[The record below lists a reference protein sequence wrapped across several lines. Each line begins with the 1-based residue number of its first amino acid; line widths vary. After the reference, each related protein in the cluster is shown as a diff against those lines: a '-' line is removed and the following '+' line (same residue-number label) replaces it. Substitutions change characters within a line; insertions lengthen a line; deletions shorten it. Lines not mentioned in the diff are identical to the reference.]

1 MLKNYLLTAW
11 KVFLRRKFFTFINLF
26 GICLTLTV
34 IVVATRVADNHLHP
48 KGPEKTNQS
57 YLTVGY
63 LALTNDSYTS
73 TSTSYPGYKFMHD
86 YVMPLKTPEITSI
99 FTRTSKISNYSD
111 GKKVNFLIRRT
122 DANYWE
128 ILAFEFVKGQPYSQN
143 EFDSGKS
150 VAVINQKTAEQYFGK
165 NEAVGKTISIQKQ
178 LFEVVGIVKNGP
190 VTEIDSYSDIWVPFT
205 TLPTTAYRQEIMG
218 NFSAMLFHSNLE
230 QLDNIRQEFAS
241 RLQQDFVAIDDFTQ
255 AISHADTPLQAMA
268 RDIFGDPNSF
278 EDYTSAL
285 IIAISIISFLFML
298 LPSIN
303 MVNLNISRILE
314 RASEIGV
321 RKAYGATTLQLV
333 WQFIVENILLTVI
346 GGLLAL
352 VFSSFI
358 LATIEM
364 SGLIP
369 YVEFPFN
376 FRVFAISLLMILVFS
391 LVSGVYPAF
400 KMARLDPV
408 LALKGGVK

>member
-48 KGPEKTNQS
+48 KGPEKTNEH
-57 YLTVGY
+57 YLTIGY
-63 LALTNDSYTS
+63 LALTNDSHTS
-73 TSTSYPGYKFMHD
+73 TASSYPGYKFMHD
-86 YVMPLKTPEITSI
+86 YVIPLKTPEITSV
-99 FTRTSKISNYSD
+99 FTKSNRISTYLK
-111 GKKVNFLIRRT
+111 GKKVKYSMRRT
-122 DANYWE
+122 DANYWK
-128 ILAFEFVKGQPYSQN
+128 ILGFEFVKGQAFTQD
-143 EFDSGKS
+143 EFNSGKA
-150 VAVINQKTAEQYFGK
+150 VVVINQKTAKQYFGK
-165 NEAVGKTISIQKQ
+165 ENPIGQTISIQKKS
-178 LFEVVGIVKNGP
+178 FDVVGIVKNVP
-190 VTEIDSYSDIWVPFT
+190 VTEVDSFSDLWVPFT

-218 NFSAMLFHSNLE
+218 NFSAMLYHSNLD
-230 QLDNIRQEFAS
+230 QLDNIKQEFAS

-255 AISHADTPLQAMA
+255 AISHADNPLQAMA
-268 RDIFGDPNSF
+268 RDIFGDPRSF
-278 EDYTSAL
+278 EDYTSTL
-285 IIAISIISFLFML
+285 VIAISIVSFLFML

-321 RKAYGATTLQLV
+321 RKAYGATTMQLV
-333 WQFIVENILLTVI
+333 WQFIIENVLLTLI

-352 VFSSFI
+352 LFSSFI
-358 LATIEM
+358 LSSIEM

-376 FRVFAISLLMILVFS
+376 LRVFLISLLMILVFS

-408 LALKGGVK
+408 LALKGGA